1 MRRFAAA
8 LKGTAMQWDQQGLES
23 LLWIVR
29 TYLLVVVGFALV
41 GTLVVRLTGWGR
53 QFWRLARVYFAPR
66 RDWRPLA
73 GVAAILLL
81 AVAGVRLN
89 VLLSY
94 WSNDFYNAVQ
104 ALDANKFWQF
114 MGLFALLATVHVTRV
129 LVNYLVAQAFD
140 IRWRTW
146 MNERLTDDWL
156 TGSAYYRERFLADP
170 IDNPDQRIQVDIGAF
185 VTTTRTLAIGAVDA
199 VVSLVTFT
207 LILWGLSGPLTVA
220 GVEVPRA
227 MVFLVYV
234 YVLAASV
241 IAFKLGRPL
250 IRLNFLN
257 EKLSADFRYALI
269 RVREYAENIAFY
281 RGERVEKASLAQRF
295 DAVIRNLW
303 ALVFRSMKFDGFN
316 LAVSQA
322 AVVFP
327 FLLQA
332 QRYFSGAIKLGDV
345 MQTSQ
350 AFGQVQDA
358 LSFFRLSYDGFAQY
372 RAVLDRLTGFGD
384 AAEQARALPTVTAQP
399 STKALEIDNLDVQR
413 PDGRSLLGGLALR
426 LTPGEALLI
435 QGASGS
441 GKTTLLRS
449 LAGLWPYASGHVRAP
464 MGPDALFLPQRPY
477 LPLGTLRAALA
488 YPAPQADDTRLRQV
502 LDQVQLGHL
511 RDRLDDEADWS
522 HTLSIGEQQRLAFA
536 RVLLK
541 RPRLVYLDE
550 ASSAMDEGLEHAMY
564 GLLRR
569 ELPEAIVVSVG
580 HRSTLQPFHTQ
591 RLQLTGDARW
601 TLGAIVGGPGIA
613 LPVPGIALPVPG
625 RA

>member
-1 MRRFAAA
+1 
-8 LKGTAMQWDQQGLES
+8 
-23 LLWIVR
+23 
-29 TYLLVVVGFALV
+29 
-41 GTLVVRLTGWGR
+41 
-53 QFWRLARVYFAPR
+53 
-66 RDWRPLA
+66 
-73 GVAAILLL
+73 
-81 AVAGVRLN
+81 
-89 VLLSY
+89 
-94 WSNDFYNAVQ
+94 
-104 ALDANKFWQF
+104 
-114 MGLFALLATVHVTRV
+114 
-129 LVNYLVAQAFD
+129 
-140 IRWRTW
+140 
-146 MNERLTDDWL
+146 
-156 TGSAYYRERFLADP
+156 
-170 IDNPDQRIQVDIGAF
+170 
-185 VTTTRTLAIGAVDA
+185 
-199 VVSLVTFT
+199 
-207 LILWGLSGPLTVA
+207 
-220 GVEVPRA
+220 

-399 STKALEIDNLDVQR
+399 STTALEIDNLDVQR

-449 LAGLWPYASGHVRAP
+449 LAGLWPHARGRVRAP

-488 YPAPQADDTRLRQV
+488 YPEPQADDARLRQV

-511 RDRLDDEADWS
+511 SGRLDDEADWS

-564 GLLRR
+564 DLLRR

-613 LPVPGIALPVPG
+613 LPVPG